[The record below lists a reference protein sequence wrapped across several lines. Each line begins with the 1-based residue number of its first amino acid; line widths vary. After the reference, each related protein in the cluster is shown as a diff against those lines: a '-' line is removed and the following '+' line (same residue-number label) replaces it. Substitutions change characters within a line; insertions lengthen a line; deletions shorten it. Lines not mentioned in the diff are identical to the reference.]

1 MEVRPMY
8 YIVLFL
14 ALLWQPWLFV
24 LLVTMHALTG
34 GRK

>member
-1 MEVRPMY
+1 MY

-24 LLVTMHALTG
+24 LLVTLRALFG
-34 GRK
+34 GRKR